1 MEPCNVEDS
10 MVRELML
17 EAESR
22 MRDSVSSLESDLQ
35 TFRTGRASPHLLDRI
50 EVEMYGANLPLNQL
64 ATISVPE
71 PQQLAVRPYD
81 QNSITAIERAILK
94 SDLGITPNNDGKIIR
109 LNIPRLTEERRRDL
123 TKLVGKRI
131 EEAKVATR
139 NIRRDTLNDLR
150 DMLEEKTISENQF
163 YISQDDLQTLTDKYS
178 ENIDEVGKKK
188 EIEIMEV

>member
-1 MEPCNVEDS
+1 
-10 MVRELML
+10 MVRELLL

-22 MRDSVSSLESDLQ
+22 MRGSVSALESDLQ

-64 ATISVPE
+64 AMISVPE

-81 QNSITAIERAILK
+81 QNSIASIERAILK
-94 SDLGITPNNDGKIIR
+94 SDLGLTPNNDGKIIR

-123 TKLVGKRI
+123 TKLVGKRV
-131 EEAKVATR
+131 EEAKVAIR

-150 DMLEEKTISENQF
+150 EMLEEKMISENQF
-163 YISQDDLQTLTDKYS
+163 YISQEDLQKLTDKYS
-178 ENIDEVGKKK
+178 EDVDEVGKHK
-188 EIEIMEV
+188 EEEIMEV

>member
-1 MEPCNVEDS
+1 MI
-10 MVRELML
+10 RELML

-35 TFRTGRASPHLLDRI
+35 TIRTGRASPHLLDRI
-50 EVEMYGANLPLNQL
+50 EVEMYGSNLPLNQL

-81 QNSITAIERAILK
+81 QNSVAAIERAILK

-131 EEAKVATR
+131 EEAKVAIR

-150 DMLEEKTISENQF
+150 EMLEEKMISENQF
-163 YISQDDLQTLTDKYS
+163 YISQDDLQALTDKYS
-178 ENIDEVGKKK
+178 ENVDEVGKKK

>member
-1 MEPCNVEDS
+1 

-94 SDLGITPNNDGKIIR
+94 SDLGITPNNDGK
-109 LNIPRLTEERRRDL
+109 
-123 TKLVGKRI
+123 
-131 EEAKVATR
+131 
-139 NIRRDTLNDLR
+139 
-150 DMLEEKTISENQF
+150 
-163 YISQDDLQTLTDKYS
+163 
-178 ENIDEVGKKK
+178 
-188 EIEIMEV
+188 